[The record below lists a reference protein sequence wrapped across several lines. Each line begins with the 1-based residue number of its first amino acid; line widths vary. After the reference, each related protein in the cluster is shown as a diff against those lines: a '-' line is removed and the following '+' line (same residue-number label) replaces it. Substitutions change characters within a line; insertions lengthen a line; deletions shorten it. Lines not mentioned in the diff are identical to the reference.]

1 MNNNIVKDYKL
12 KMHFL
17 KNEYKRLLY
26 KSIMHNETNK
36 PIVQSFIRYKLASWK
51 IKTRISFQKR
61 TCIVLGK
68 NRSVYPK
75 LNLKRH
81 TIKKMNK
88 TCLITG
94 LSMGKW

>member
-1 MNNNIVKDYKL
+1 MKNNILKDFKL
-12 KMHFL
+12 KNNFL

-26 KSIMHNETNK
+26 KSILHSALTK
-36 PIVQSFIRYKLASWK
+36 KITKKLIKYKLTTWK
-51 IKTRISFQKR
+51 LKHRISFQKR
-61 TCIVLGK
+61 VCILLGK
-68 NRSVYPK
+68 NRGVYPK

-81 TIKKMNK
+81 TIKKMNA